1 MLAPFFWFI
10 VLLGAA
16 RDLQS
21 RAFILE
27 SPGFTRGYNCFAPPE
42 LGNYASRLRCFILE
56 QGLYYHI
63 QSLCGL
69 CVFARVIFFSIYNKF
84 NPPGRV
90 VWHRW
95 GNSYSLGLP
104 TSGR

>member
-1 MLAPFFWFI
+1 MLAPFFWFMGAA
-10 VLLGAA
+10 GAA

-42 LGNYASRLRCFILE
+42 LGNSASKLRYFILE

-63 QSLCGL
+63 QF
-69 CVFARVIFFSIYNKF
+69 FAPCATLRE
-84 NPPGRV
+84 
-90 VWHRW
+90 
-95 GNSYSLGLP
+95 L
-104 TSGR
+104 